1 MNSSKPYERLDRLL
15 AHATGLSRKQAG
27 IEIRKRR
34 VRVGDELIRDPGQ
47 RVGVGSDVYWRE
59 QLLEK
64 PGKVYLMLNK
74 PAGLICARRDDR
86 HATVLD
92 ILPESLARRV
102 HIVGRLD
109 KDTTGLLL
117 LSDDGAWSHRI
128 TSPRHAC
135 RKRYLATLAEPLI
148 EVAEERFAEG
158 MALRNEDKPTLPAA
172 LERVGERA
180 ARVTL
185 QEGRYHQVR
194 RMFAALGNHVEALHR
209 EAVGGVIL
217 DPGLAPGEWRELTQ
231 SERLALTT

>member
-1 MNSSKPYERLDRLL
+1 MNKGKSIERLDRLL
-15 AHATGLSRKQAG
+15 AHATDLSRKQAG
-27 IEIRKRR
+27 IEIRKQR
-34 VRVGDELIRDPGQ
+34 VRVGEEIVRDPGQ
-47 RVGVGSDVYWRE
+47 RVAADADVYWRD

-92 ILPESLARRV
+92 ILPNSLARRV

-128 TSPRHAC
+128 SSPRHAC
-135 RKRYLATLAEPLI
+135 SKRYLATLAEPLTAA
-148 EVAEERFAEG
+148 AEERFAEG
-158 MALRNEDKPTLPAA
+158 ISLRNDDKPTRPAG
-172 LERVGERA
+172 LERVGERE

-194 RMFAALGNHVEALHR
+194 RMFAALGNHVETLHR
-209 EAVGGVIL
+209 EAVGGLAL
-217 DPGLAPGEWRELTQ
+217 DPGLAPGEWRELTEA
-231 SERLALTT
+231 ERSGLIA

>member
-1 MNSSKPYERLDRLL
+1 MNKDNSIERLDRLL

-27 IEIRKRR
+27 IEIRKQR
-34 VRVGDELIRDPGQ
+34 VRVGEEIVRDPGQ
-47 RVGVGSDVYWRE
+47 RVAAGADIYWRE

-64 PGKVYLMLNK
+64 PGKVYLMLHK
-74 PAGLICARRDDR
+74 PAGLVCARRDDR
-86 HATVLD
+86 HATVLEL
-92 ILPESLARRV
+92 LPESLARRV

-128 TSPRHAC
+128 SSPRHGC
-135 RKRYLATLAEPLI
+135 SKRYLAMLAEPLT
-148 EVAEERFAEG
+148 EAAEERFAAG
-158 MALRNEDKPTLPAA
+158 ISLRNDDKPTRPAG
-172 LERVGERA
+172 LVRVGERE

-209 EAVGGVIL
+209 EAVGGLSL
-217 DPGLAPGEWRELTQ
+217 DPGLAPGEWRELTE
-231 SERLALTT
+231 SERSGLIA

>member
-1 MNSSKPYERLDRLL
+1 MNKSKSIERLDRLL

-27 IEIRKRR
+27 IEIRKQR
-34 VRVGDELIRDPGQ
+34 VRVGEEIVRDPGR
-47 RVGVGSDVYWRE
+47 RVAAGADIYWRE

-64 PGKVYLMLNK
+64 PGKVYLMLHK
-74 PAGLICARRDDR
+74 PAGLVCARRDDR
-86 HATVLD
+86 YATVLEL
-92 ILPESLARRV
+92 LPDRLARRV

-109 KDTTGLLL
+109 KETTGLLL

-135 RKRYLATLAEPLI
+135 PKRYLATLAEPLS
-148 EVAEERFAEG
+148 EAAEERFAGG
-158 MALRNEDKPTLPAA
+158 MSLRNEERPTRPAG
-172 LERVGERA
+172 LERVGERQ

-209 EAVGGVIL
+209 EAVGGLFL
-217 DPGLAPGEWRELTQ
+217 DPGLAPGEWRELTE
-231 SERLALTT
+231 SERSGLVA